1 MSSQSY
7 LRIIDP
13 RLAASLSRSYYTALN
28 VIGDKV
34 SAEALVMEAIES
46 LDPENVTGETLRDAV
61 VDVLVRVHRSTVR
74 AISHLE
80 CSGGE
85 RGIRTRCA
93 PILAASCRFH
103 VADDPILA
111 TVAGAHCPVCPVR
124 SSSLA
129 R

>member
-1 MSSQSY
+1 VSSQSY

-61 VDVLVRVHRSTVR
+61 VDVLVRVQGNLPPVPTIRHVLFNPIVP
-74 AISHLE
+74 ALVLIFA
-80 CSGGE
+80 
-85 RGIRTRCA
+85 RGI
-93 PILAASCRFH
+93 
-103 VADDPILA
+103 
-111 TVAGAHCPVCPVR
+111 TVCHHGPVKHD
-124 SSSLA
+124 SESI
-129 R
+129 